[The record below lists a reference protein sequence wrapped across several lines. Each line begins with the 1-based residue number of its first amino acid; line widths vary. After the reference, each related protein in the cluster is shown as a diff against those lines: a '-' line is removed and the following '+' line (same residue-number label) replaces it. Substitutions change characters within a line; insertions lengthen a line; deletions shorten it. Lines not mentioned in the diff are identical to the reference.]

1 MAETK
6 RTADE
11 PARRPTIVRISP
23 MAHFISGFLALG
35 ILSFVLYLPVLAPL
49 LVIPVVISYAIARF
63 LTAVDT
69 ESVQVRSL
77 TSTRTLPWT
86 DIKGLA
92 FDKHAWAHAKLTDG
106 TDLRLPA
113 VTFSTLPILSAASN
127 GRVPNPYEGVTRN

>member
-6 RTADE
+6 RTVI
-11 PARRPTIVRISP
+11 RTSP
-23 MAHFISGFLALG
+23 MAHFVSAFLALG

-49 LVIPVVISYAIARF
+49 LAIPILISYAIVRY

-69 ESVQVRSL
+69 ESVQVRTL

-86 DIKGLA
+86 EIDGLG
-92 FDKHAWAHAKLTDG
+92 FDKHAWAEAKLTDG
-106 TDLRLPA
+106 SSLRLPA

-127 GRVPNPYEGVTRN
+127 GRVPNPYEGVIRD